1 MVLVFHDATEKRRA
15 GEVLREAACRKEGFL
30 ALIGHELRNPLGP
43 IRNAM
48 HILGKT
54 PQRDPTVERL
64 RQVVTRQVTH
74 MTRMVDDLLD
84 VSRISRGPIPLQLEL
99 LDLVARFVIKVPLVQ
114 ALRPIEHPVGGSP
127 LTPSCATSSE

>member
-15 GEVLREAACRKEGFL
+15 EEVLREAARGKDEFL

-64 RQVVTRQVTH
+64 RQWVR
-74 MTRMVDDLLD
+74 RSESD
-84 VSRISRGPIPLQLEL
+84 
-99 LDLVARFVIKVPLVQ
+99 
-114 ALRPIEHPVGGSP
+114 PVRRSESDPPGGSAILP
-127 LTPSCATSSE
+127 DLKHSSSQLFGG

>member
-15 GEVLREAACRKEGFL
+15 EEVLREAARGKDEFL

-74 MTRMVDDLLD
+74 MTRMVA
-84 VSRISRGPIPLQLEL
+84 I
-99 LDLVARFVIKVPLVQ
+99 F
-114 ALRPIEHPVGGSP
+114 
-127 LTPSCATSSE
+127 